1 MILLPL
7 EIHLS
12 IVCNMLSVAGQV
24 CVMSKYIFTDERDAM
39 AGNLSS
45 AEKKMKKFFHS
56 S

>member
-24 CVMSKYIFTDERDAM
+24 CVMSKYIFIDERDAM

-45 AEKKMKKFFHS
+45 AEKKMKKLFHS